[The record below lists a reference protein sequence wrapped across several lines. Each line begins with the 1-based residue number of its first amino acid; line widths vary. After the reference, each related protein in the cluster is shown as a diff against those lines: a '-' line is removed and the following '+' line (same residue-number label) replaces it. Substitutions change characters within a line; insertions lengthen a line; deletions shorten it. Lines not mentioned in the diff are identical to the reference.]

1 MNPIRW
7 NFMIFTVLAFAS
19 LFSVPTMLTAQ
30 TAELTATAQRN
41 QIQIADPF
49 DFEIRLVAPSGTK
62 VSFPKVAE
70 TIGPFEVLDVTDRFA
85 TRVEGDPDRK
95 SWTRTITLETLETG
109 ELYVPSIEVS
119 VQENDVAK
127 FLRTDPVKITVA
139 SVVESSADL
148 TKFNDIAD
156 LHDIDPAEPS
166 SNGFVWISI
175 ASIALAA
182 AGGCLLL
189 AKRSPST
196 VSASTWAI
204 GQLNEKGKDDFG
216 QIERVVRQFL
226 EENFEFPA
234 TSLSASAIATQ
245 LEERNVDLSTA
256 QNVQEI
262 FDVSQRVKF
271 GGVQISADEQSRL
284 LDNARELIQRIDAEF
299 PADPTEPKEKV

>member
-19 LFSVPTMLTAQ
+19 LFSVPTMVTAQ

-49 DFEIRLVAPSGTK
+49 DFEIRLVAPSRTK
-62 VSFPKVAE
+62 VSFPNVAE
-70 TIGPFEVLDVTDRFA
+70 TIGPFEVLDVTDQFA
-85 TRVEGDPDRK
+85 TRLEGDPDRK

-204 GQLNEKGKDDFG
+204 GQLNEKGTDDFG

-245 LEERNVDLSTA
+245 LEERNVDSSAA
-256 QNVQEI
+256 QNAQEI

-299 PADPTEPKEKV
+299 SADATEPKEKV